1 MDDAS
6 RQQLQSQIE
15 KNWNPRDNRAIIRV
29 EPRDDGKLALTVISE
44 AFEGLDSFQREE
56 LFWPVMRDLPN
67 DILVQMTY
75 SLLLTPDEAGG
86 YFAEEAPGE
95 RTPI

>member
-1 MDDAS
+1 MDDES
-6 RQQLQSQIE
+6 RRELQSRIRQAWI
-15 KNWNPRDNRAIIRV
+15 PRDSRAVVKV
-29 EPRDDGKLALTVISE
+29 EPRDDGKLAVTLISA

-56 LFWPVMRDLPN
+56 LFWPVMRDFPN

-75 SLLLTPDEAGG
+75 SLLLTPEEAGG
-86 YFAEEAPGE
+86 YFSEEAPGE